1 MRDAMRDARVGDDV
15 FGDDPTVLE
24 LEQRGAELLGKE
36 AALFLPSGTM
46 ANQVAV
52 RVHTRP
58 GDEVL
63 LDEGCHVYRF
73 EQGALAALHG
83 VQAVPLPGE
92 RGVVSLAR
100 LKAAVRPDDV
110 HMPRTRLVVLEN
122 THNLSGGAVLPPPYL
137 TEVRTFADAHGL
149 ALHMDGARLANA
161 AAAGKTDP
169 ATLAAAA
176 HTTTLCLSKGLGA
189 PAGSLLAGPVEF
201 IRAARRARKLLGGGM
216 RQVGIL
222 AAAGLMA
229 VADGWRERLERDH
242 ALARAL
248 AARCAQLEGVQVIAP
263 ETNLVI
269 IEVQGAVIP
278 RMLEAMKA
286 SGVLAVGFGPQRI
299 RFALHRDVDESSVVA
314 ATSALAMA
322 LTKEFL

>member
-15 FGDDPTVLE
+15 FGDDPTVSE
-24 LEQRGAELLGKE
+24 LEQRGAELLGKD

-73 EQGALAALHG
+73 EQGGLAALHG

-92 RGVVSLAR
+92 RGVVPLVR
-100 LKAAVRPDDV
+100 LKSAIRPDDA

-122 THNLSGGAVLPPPYL
+122 THNLSGGSVLPREHL
-137 TEVRTFADAHGL
+137 AEVRAFADAHGL
-149 ALHMDGARLANA
+149 VLHMDGARLANA
-161 AAAGKTDP
+161 AAACKTDL

-189 PAGSLLAGPVEF
+189 PVGSLLAGPADFV
-201 IRAARRARKLLGGGM
+201 RSARRARKLLGGGM
-216 RQVGIL
+216 RQAGIL
-222 AAAGLMA
+222 AAAGLLA
-229 VADGWRERLERDH
+229 LGSDWRERMERDH
-242 ALARAL
+242 SLACTL
-248 AARCAQLEGVQVIAP
+248 AARCAQLQGVQVIAP
-263 ETNLVI
+263 DTNLVV
-269 IEVQGAVIP
+269 IEVQGALIP
-278 RMLEAMKA
+278 RVLESLRA
-286 SGVLAVGFGPQRI
+286 SGVLAVGFGSQRI
-299 RFALHRDVDESSVVA
+299 RFALHRDVDATSVA
-314 ATSALAMA
+314 AAESALATA
-322 LTKEFL
+322 LAKESH